1 MKEKEVKELQY
12 KLVARLSKK
21 QPQIVSIDVKPKNW
35 IHRLRMSLGISKKV
49 INLELTAPTLSTR
62 AEFTALISGIDLSDP
77 EVLFKSENYE
87 RLIYG
92 LSTLIN
98 NKKGYTTENIH
109 KIIGGLDKEELEMVV
124 DHVYELLN
132 DDFFLTCL
140 GLLKSRE
147 LPIMDSTFS
156 DLSAT
161 SVNIGD

>member
-35 IHRLRMSLGISKKV
+35 IHRLGMFLGISDKV
-49 INLELTAPTLSTR
+49 IKLELTSPTLSTR
-62 AEFTALISGIDLSDP
+62 AEFTSLISGIDLEDP
-77 EVLFKSENYE
+77 KVLFKPENYE
-87 RLIYG
+87 RLIFG
-92 LSTLIN
+92 LSTIFN
-98 NKKGYTTENIH
+98 NKKGYTTD
-109 KIIGGLDKEELEMVV
+109 KIQKAIGGLDDNEFVMVV
-124 DHVYELLN
+124 TYVYELLN

-140 GLLKSRE
+140 ELLKSRE